1 MLAVE
6 TAVLVRNQG
15 VGHGA
20 SGATGQN
27 GVLVTE
33 GLGPDGERP
42 QLDFL
47 LPLGDNNQLGQ
58 LIIAGAGSFVAFEF
72 GGHFG
77 QGVVDVGSVDKGEF
91 VVSDFGDK
99 EPA

>member
-6 TAVLVRNQG
+6 TAVLVRNEG

-33 GLGPDGERP
+33 GFGPDGEGP

-47 LPLGDNNQLGQ
+47 LPLGHNNQLGQ
-58 LIIAGAGSFVAFEF
+58 LIIAGAGSLVAFKF
-72 GGHFG
+72 SGDFG
-77 QGVVDVGSVDKGEF
+77 Q
-91 VVSDFGDK
+91 
-99 EPA
+99 